1 MTSLI
6 WTCRV
11 KCNMYA
17 KTPKDIVG
25 TQNKVPKLLKI
36 SKEQVDY

>member
-1 MTSLI
+1 
-6 WTCRV
+6 
-11 KCNMYA
+11 MYA

-25 TQNKVPKLLKI
+25 TQNKVLPKLLKN